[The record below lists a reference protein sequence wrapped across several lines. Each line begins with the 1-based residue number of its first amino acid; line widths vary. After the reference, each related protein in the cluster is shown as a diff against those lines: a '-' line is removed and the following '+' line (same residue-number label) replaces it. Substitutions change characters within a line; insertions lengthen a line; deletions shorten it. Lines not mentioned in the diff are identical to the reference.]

1 MKVRVLLILMMA
13 LTTSV
18 FSQDTLKV
26 TLPQADSILIA
37 RNLSLIVSHYQV
49 DIAVANRVQARLFNN
64 PEIYSEW
71 NLYNPDKSKWLDVGD
86 QGQKIVGIQQV
97 FNIAGQRHKAILIT
111 EEQKRLSE
119 YEFYDLARSLRFEL
133 HAAFFRHYFLNRA
146 INNIQS
152 QMALLR
158 NLINVY
164 QQQYEKGNISLQELT
179 RLNTTYFNISNQV
192 NQARV
197 SLLDVEEKL
206 KILLAERSNIQ
217 PVVSDPTAPSLPTA
231 SLVELQQRAMTNRPD
246 LKAIESTKELSR
258 LQLSLE
264 KSTAFPSLAAGA
276 VYDQA
281 GSYVNNY
288 TGLTLGFQIPLF
300 NRNQG
305 RIRAANISI
314 KQSESLYQLK
324 QQSIE
329 QEVEQALGTFNLL
342 HQQYS
347 NFAKDSEQQLV
358 LLSKGLVSNYS
369 KNNISLLEFTDLFES
384 YNTNIIQYNQL
395 LADLNE
401 SYEELN
407 YVVGEALP
415 AN

>member
-1 MKVRVLLILMMA
+1 MKVRVLIIVMVVLS
-13 LTTSV
+13 TRV
-18 FSQDTLKV
+18 FSQDTLKI

-37 RNLSLIVSHYQV
+37 RNLSLIVAHFQI

-64 PEIYSEW
+64 PQIFSEW
-71 NLYNPDKSKWLDVGD
+71 NLYNPDKAKWLDVGG
-86 QGQKIVGIQQV
+86 QGQKIIGIQQV

-119 YEFYDLARSLRFEL
+119 YEFYDLARSLRYEL
-133 HAAFFRHYFLNRA
+133 HVAFYRHYFLNRA

-158 NLINVY
+158 NLIKVY

-179 RLNTTYFNISNQV
+179 RLNTTYFNINNQV

-197 SLLDVEEKL
+197 DLLEVQKKL
-206 KILLAERSNIQ
+206 KVLLAERSTVR
-217 PVVSDPTAPSLPTA
+217 PVVSDFTAPSLTNVT
-231 SLVELQQRAMTNRPD
+231 LDDLQQRAVTNRPD
-246 LKAIESTKELSR
+246 LKAIESTKVLSK

-264 KSTAFPSLAAGA
+264 KSTAVPSLAAGA
-276 VYDQA
+276 LYDQA

-347 NFAKDSEQQLV
+347 NIAKDFEQQLD
-358 LLSKGLVSNYS
+358 LLSEGLVNNYS

-395 LADLNE
+395 LVDLNE

-407 YVVGEALP
+407 YVVGEELP